1 MIHLPF
7 LDRAQAAHALAA
19 ALARHRGTRPLVL
32 GIPRGA
38 VPMARIVAE
47 ALSGDLDVILIRKL
61 GAPGNAEYAIGAVDE
76 RGVVLLN
83 EDAAWSGAD
92 EDYVTREANA
102 QMSLMRERRARYGRP
117 PCDAAGRTVIVVDDG
132 LATGATMCAALRAV
146 RAQRPA
152 HLVCAVPVAARESLA
167 QVERLADEVV
177 CLATPHPFR
186 AVGLHYRIFDEVT
199 DEDVAAALDAGA
211 RAPVDGVPAAEAVR
225 IPAGNLQLEGMLS
238 VPDRAI
244 GLAVFV
250 HGSGSSRWSPRNRY
264 VAEALA
270 RRRIATLLFDLL
282 AVHEDTVPG
291 VRFDIDLLTARLEAA
306 VDWVRAHPHCRGLP
320 LALFGAST
328 GAAAALRVAAAHPE
342 RIACVVSRGGR
353 PDLAGLEALQRIRR
367 PVLLIVG
374 GDDHE
379 VMRLNQAARDA
390 IGTRAKLVAI
400 PGAGHLFEEPGTLAA
415 MTIQAGHW
423 LERQLA
429 ARDAEGVRSA

>member
-7 LDRAQAAHALAA
+7 LDRAQAAH
-19 ALARHRGTRPLVL
+19 
-32 GIPRGA
+32 
-38 VPMARIVAE
+38 

-76 RGVVLLN
+76 RGAVLLN
-83 EDAAWSGAD
+83 DDAAWSGAD

-117 PCDAAGRTVIVVDDG
+117 PCEAARRTVIVVDDG

-152 HLVCAVPVAARESLA
+152 HLVCAVPVAARESLS

-211 RAPVDGVPAAEAVR
+211 RAPVDGVPAAAEPVR

-306 VDWVRAHPHCRGLP
+306 VDWARAHPHCRGLP
-320 LALFGAST
+320 VALFGAST

-423 LERQLA
+423 LERELAA
-429 ARDAEGVRSA
+429 ARDAQGVRSA